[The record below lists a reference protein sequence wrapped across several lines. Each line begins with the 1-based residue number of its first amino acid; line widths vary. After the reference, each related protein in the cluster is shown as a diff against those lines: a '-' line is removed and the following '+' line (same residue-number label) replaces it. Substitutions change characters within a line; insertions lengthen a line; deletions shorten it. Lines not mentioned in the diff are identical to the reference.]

1 MLTAHNS
8 KKNQEQQNFSTE
20 NGVLLLEILEAEIML
35 VMKNPAVVSSEKYCG
50 GKKGFQW
57 LFSVLRNIS
66 FVMNNALL
74 IYLNDFYKT
83 MKAN

>member
-35 VMKNPAVVSSEKYCG
+35 VMKNPAVASSEKYWG
-50 GKKGFQW
+50 GEDSSGYF
-57 LFSVLRNIS
+57 LC
-66 FVMNNALL
+66 
-74 IYLNDFYKT
+74 
-83 MKAN
+83 